1 MFAFPSTHRPQ
12 ATFHLTSTM
21 SARATYEQEL
31 ERLAFLTQQ
40 HEQQR
45 RRAQAA
51 AREAAL
57 AAYAEEQERRH
68 REEAFERAVQQ
79 EVARRRQAALVQEAL
94 EHRAALARRAQQE
107 REAAAYR
114 QAVVEAAQR
123 RAALV
128 AREQH
133 RRRVEAEQDQR
144 RRVVEARR
152 QQQRQRQSELPQ
164 SLLQLFLDLAT
175 SAAQDEQPAVAAPA
189 PAVADKAART
199 SSSTAPAATAPR
211 PPSPAAEPTF
221 PDPAIEALQKRFER
235 DAARQAAL
243 ETLNGLSTEFDSRLS
258 SFTSPSTL
266 TFQSPPT
273 PTSTPSTPP
282 LAYGKP
288 NAAFLGHEDYLVSL
302 LSKVDAVS
310 SGGDKVIK
318 QARKD
323 LVKRVEAE
331 LAKLDHLKEHEW
343 ERQSQKAASEAG
355 EGSVR
360 GHEDIAAAAPSPS
373 AAAAIAEPEP
383 AIDEPATATAPS
395 SASALDNSTSAALDT
410 PLDESTRLTAELLAS
425 LPTAAATPSS
435 TLPRPRSRASTTSHA
450 SDTSSAVDRY
460 VAEMLRRAKELAAR
474 IDAEEEVERAAASA
488 PSASEAAQVAD
499 EASATPSAL
508 ESVIDVERAGASAP
522 STALDASEPLED
534 GVDEEIDV
542 EATLRLKRS
551 SSAAPAAPASAV
563 SATDEATLRPEEPAR
578 EREAEEEAV
587 SEAGTEEFLVV

>member
-1 MFAFPSTHRPQ
+1 MFALPFHHPEPALHST
-12 ATFHLTSTM
+12 S
-21 SARATYEQEL
+21 SIKARLAYEQEL
-31 ERLAFLTQQ
+31 KRLAFLTEQ

-57 AAYAEEQERRH
+57 AAYVEEQERRH
-68 REEAFERAVQQ
+68 REQVFERAVQQ
-79 EVARRRQAALVQEAL
+79 EVERRRQAAFVQEAL

-133 RRRVEAEQDQR
+133 RRRVEVEQDQR

-175 SAAQDEQPAVAAPA
+175 SAAQDEQQTVAGPA

-211 PPSPAAEPTF
+211 PPSPAAEPNL

-243 ETLNGLSTEFDSRLS
+243 DTLNRLSNEFDSRLS

-266 TFQSPPT
+266 TFQARPT

-343 ERQSQKAASEAG
+343 ERQSQQAASEAG
-355 EGSVR
+355 EGSV
-360 GHEDIAAAAPSPS
+360 HAHDDDAAAAAPSSS
-373 AAAAIAEPEP
+373 AAATTAEPEP
-383 AIDEPATATAPS
+383 AVDEPTAATAPS
-395 SASALDNSTSAALDT
+395 SASALDDSTSAALDA
-410 PLDESTRLTAELLAS
+410 PLAEPSPLTAESLAA
-425 LPTAAATPSS
+425 LPAATANPSS
-435 TLPRPRSRASTTSHA
+435 TLPRPRSRASTTSLDSDSSSA
-450 SDTSSAVDRY
+450 VNQYVGEVLRRANELAERVEAEEAAERAAQAGDVQVALKLERESLSATVADTSS
-460 VAEMLRRAKELAAR
+460 
-474 IDAEEEVERAAASA
+474 I
-488 PSASEAAQVAD
+488 
-499 EASATPSAL
+499 
-508 ESVIDVERAGASAP
+508 
-522 STALDASEPLED
+522 
-534 GVDEEIDV
+534 
-542 EATLRLKRS
+542 
-551 SSAAPAAPASAV
+551 
-563 SATDEATLRPEEPAR
+563 
-578 EREAEEEAV
+578 EAEEKEPV
-587 SEAGTEEFLVV
+587 QREQKEEKLASRGKI